1 MSEQIEPKPRVGEP
15 PVPQTAK
22 PVGATKKPT
31 PINVDETLDEFIKNA
46 QPVADALRKRGR
58 GEEAAQLE
66 QAAKLIGVAVG
77 TPQQSPPPQ
86 LAQGDALKGE
96 SVRDVLKN
104 IWDVIDKDPE
114 LQKMPQ
120 AQALRK
126 SGKALDEAGLL
137 NITVRNGIVVS
148 FVSNFVENFSRAQQV
163 VPASIEKKPEVVKES
178 AASAVRVQQPAAEQ
192 DPATAAVLLQSAEKP
207 APTLAYTRYAPTPDT
222 GLIETR
228 KVIGHPLDQL
238 NVAITA
244 TGQFG
249 LNPQVN
255 QERLIGDGMKSL
267 EKFFDYQMPAGP
279 HKLAKVG
286 LAEPGQME
294 LTAEGW
300 KVVRKGQLTLT
311 DTAGNVYRPQQ
322 LAAAAAQS
330 SAPALVAIEAAPA
343 TLLLPEALE
352 KAKAL
357 YKATHIHDAPAGM
370 GFTKEELPTQ
380 LLAKMGVP
388 VEELEKSGQLQKLL
402 SGQKTDLI
410 SSFSLRNE
418 QGEAVPFA
426 AKLVLR
432 RDAVGA
438 PSLQFDLPKHRLV
451 IPEQILGKEITPV
464 MKEQLIRHGVVP
476 LADGFRDGKGQ
487 AFAAYVAID
496 KEMNRVVAVRREG
509 IALPKEILG
518 VPLNPQQ
525 YTQLLDGRP
534 TPLVALRNEKGQLF
548 DATVVLDPV
557 KQQLTFRDAKPHL
570 AAQQTE
576 RVEPVAAVRPKVR
589 L

>member
-1 MSEQIEPKPRVGEP
+1 MSEQIEPKPRVGEQ

-22 PVGATKKPT
+22 PVGAAKKPA
-31 PINVDETLDEFIKNA
+31 PINVDETRDEFIKNA

-77 TPQQSPPPQ
+77 TPPQQQQSPPPQ

-96 SVRDVLKN
+96 SVKDVLKN

-114 LQKMPQ
+114 LKKMPQ

-137 NITVRNGIVVS
+137 NITIRNGIVVS

-163 VPASIEKKPEVVKES
+163 VPASVERKPEVVKES
-178 AASAVRVQQPAAEQ
+178 AASAVRAQQPATEQ
-192 DPATAAVLLQSAEKP
+192 GPATAVMLPQSVEKT
-207 APTLAYTRYAPTPDT
+207 APTLAYTQYAPTPDT
-222 GLIETR
+222 GVIETR
-228 KVIGHPLDQL
+228 KVVGNPLDQL

-249 LNPQVN
+249 INPQVN
-255 QERLIGDGMKSL
+255 QERLIGDGMKSV
-267 EKFFDYQMPAGP
+267 ERFFDYQMPAGP

-300 KVVRKGQLTLT
+300 KVVRKGQLVLT

-322 LAAAAAQS
+322 LAAS
-330 SAPALVAIEAAPA
+330 VPALATEAAPT
-343 TLLLPEALE
+343 TLLVPEALE

-357 YKATHIHDAPAGM
+357 YKATHIHNAPAGT

-438 PSLQFDLPKHRLV
+438 PSLQFDLPKHQLV

-464 MKEQLIRHGVVP
+464 MKEQLAKHGVVP

-487 AFAAYVAID
+487 SFAAYVAID
-496 KEMNRVVAVRREG
+496 KEMNRVVAVRRED

-525 YTQLLDGRP
+525 HTQLLDGRP

-570 AAQQTE
+570 VVQQTE
-576 RVEPVAAVRPKVR
+576 RVELVAAVRPKIR